1 MGEVWAIPTFIRIG
15 LTENLKYLSLQVIHT
30 QRQRQKASKWLDSL
44 LQRARNR
51 AVNLEDLIQ
60 VRTRWL
66 RRVNATFA
74 TELLYRLRNEG
85 ADAAPLSDW
94 LDRRLAAIGTTADEI
109 VHLEHQRQS
118 AREISVR
125 NAINSLRGLAAID
138 WSESFERLSYVERIL
153 QTDPDG
159 TYAAM
164 DTASRDVY
172 RHRIEKIARS
182 MDISEL
188 QVVRQAIQY

>member
-1 MGEVWAIPTFIRIG
+1 M
-15 LTENLKYLSLQVIHT
+15 
-30 QRQRQKASKWLDSL
+30 
-44 LQRARNR
+44 
-51 AVNLEDLIQ
+51 
-60 VRTRWL
+60 
-66 RRVNATFA
+66 
-74 TELLYRLRNEG
+74 RNEG

-164 DTASRDVY
+164 DTASAMCIGTESRRSRY
-172 RHRIEKIARS
+172 GYLGAAGEGRRFSAERAHRFSRVLEATRGILSLRGGGALGSAGKP
-182 MDISEL
+182 MGL
-188 QVVRQAIQY
+188 